1 MKQIPH
7 IHMLLSLT
15 EREQRIVDRY
25 SGIDRA
31 WCVMH
36 GKPFIV
42 CPCDPMEA
50 YSKDHTVPYEVVYR

>member
-1 MKQIPH
+1 
-7 IHMLLSLT
+7 MLLSLT